1 MRKHNLKTFELS
13 QAYLYFF
20 DQLEK
25 SNYFLESILET
36 TNQPIDSRLL
46 ENLLN
51 SPVGD
56 GGQWDMAAN
65 LVKKYGLVPHDLYPD
80 SAQAMSSSSMG
91 GLLRTKLRED
101 AIKLRE
107 LVNGE
112 ASAQTVQTAK
122 GEMLREVQLI
132 LTLMLGPPPKP
143 NDT

>member
-13 QAYLYFF
+13 QAYLYFW

-25 SNYFLESILET
+25 SNYFLESILAT
-36 TNQPIDSRLL
+36 ADLPLDSRLL
-46 ENLLN
+46 EKLLEG
-51 SPVGD
+51 PVGD

-80 SAQAMSSSSMG
+80 SAQAMASSSMG

-101 AIKLRE
+101 GIKLRE
-107 LVNGE
+107 LVN
-112 ASAQTVQTAK
+112 ASASSTSVNDAK
-122 GEMLREVQLI
+122 EAMMREIHLI

-143 NDT
+143 DEQ